1 MEFER
6 LFYRII
12 TPQRKFY
19 HLPIYLILKLISL
32 FYLWVHYFRMW
43 AYRWDLFP
51 SHKLDCRVISVGN
64 LTLGGTGKTP
74 VVMMIA
80 EILRGN
86 GRKPGILSRGYRG
99 NSKDEVNVVCDGK
112 NILLSTEV
120 AGDEAVMM
128 AKRLKNVPILVG
140 SDRYQTGRYAIKHFG
155 VDTLIL
161 DDGFQHLALKRDMN
175 ILLFDHQRPFGNGQI
190 FPAGELREPKKEVRR
205 ADFVCITRYSG
216 SSYPPGISE
225 QLIKDLPL
233 VKSSLRLDSLLNLNS
248 GESFDVKNLQDQ
260 PVAAFSGIAN
270 PDDFRKLLEKSGA
283 RVICFHPFP
292 DHHKYTLTDLKRIED
307 EAQKLG
313 AKFILTTEKDAVKVN
328 SSSTTIPLYKV
339 ALEMEILEGRET
351 FNQHVL
357 S

>member
-1 MEFER
+1 
-6 LFYRII
+6 
-12 TPQRKFY
+12 
-19 HLPIYLILKLISL
+19 
-32 FYLWVHYFRMW
+32 MW

-80 EILRGN
+80 ETLRGN
-86 GRKPGILSRGYRG
+86 GHKPGILSRGYGG
-99 NSKDEVNVVCDGK
+99 NYNNEVNVVCDGD
-112 NILLSTEV
+112 NILLSPEV

-128 AKRLKNVPILVG
+128 AQRLKNVPVLVG
-140 SDRYQTGRYAIKHFG
+140 SDRYQTGRYAIEHFG

-175 ILLFDHQRPFGNGQI
+175 ILLFDHQRPFGNGQL
-190 FPAGELREPKKEVRR
+190 FPAGELREPKKEAHR

-216 SSYPPGISE
+216 SSYPPGINE
-225 QLIKDLPL
+225 YLIKDLPV
-233 VKSSLRLDSLLNLNS
+233 VKSTLRLDSLS
-248 GESFDVKNLQDQ
+248 KFDDGEVLDIQELHDQ

-270 PDDFRKLLEKSGA
+270 PDDFRRILEQTGA
-283 RVICFHPFP
+283 RLVYYHPFP
-292 DHHKYTLTDLKRIED
+292 DHHEYTLPDLKLIEGS
-307 EAQKLG
+307 ARKAG
-313 AKFILTTEKDAVKVN
+313 AKLILTTEKDGVKLKPD
-328 SSSTTIPLYKV
+328 SIILPFYKV

-357 S
+357 N

>member
-1 MEFER
+1 MKFER
-6 LFYRII
+6 LYYRII
-12 TPQRKFY
+12 SPQRKFY
-19 HLPIYLILKLISL
+19 HFPLYLILKLISL
-32 FYLWVHYFRMW
+32 FYFWGHCFRMW

-80 EILRGN
+80 ETLRGN
-86 GRKPGILSRGYRG
+86 GHKPGILSRGYGG
-99 NSKDEVNVVCDGK
+99 NSRNEINVVCDGK

-128 AKRLKNVPILVG
+128 AQRLKNVPVLVG
-140 SDRYQTGRYAIKHFG
+140 SDRYQTGRYAIEHFG

-175 ILLFDHQRPFGNGQI
+175 ILLFDHQRPFGNGQL

-216 SSYPPGISE
+216 SSYPPGINE

-233 VKSSLRLDSLLNLNS
+233 VKSTLRLDSLLNLND
-248 GESFDVKNLQDQ
+248 GGIFDVKKLQDQ

-270 PDDFRKLLEKSGA
+270 PGDFRRLLEQSGA
-283 RVICFHPFP
+283 RVVYYHPFP
-292 DHHKYTLTDLKRIED
+292 DHHEYTLSDLKHIED
-307 EAQKLG
+307 LGRKSG
-313 AKFILTTEKDAVKVN
+313 AKLILTTEKDAVKIKP
-328 SSSTTIPLYKV
+328 SSIILPFYKV

-351 FNQHVL
+351 FNQRVL
-357 S
+357 N

>member
-1 MEFER
+1 MEFEQ
-6 LFYRII
+6 LYYQVI

-19 HLPIYLILKLISL
+19 HFPIYLLLKILSF
-32 FYLWVHYFRMW
+32 FYLWGHYFRMW

-86 GRKPGILSRGYRG
+86 GRKPGILSRGYGG

-112 NILLSTEV
+112 NILLSTKV

-128 AKRLKNVPILVG
+128 ANRLKNVPVLVG
-140 SDRYQTGRYAIKHFG
+140 SDRYQIGRYAIKHFG

-233 VKSSLRLDSLLNLNS
+233 IKSTLRLDSLLSLNG
-248 GESFDVKNLQDQ
+248 GENFDVKKLQDQ

-283 RVICFHPFP
+283 RVVSYHPFP
-292 DHHKYTLTDLKRIED
+292 DHHDYSLRDLKQIED
-307 EAQKLG
+307 TARKSG
-313 AKFILTTEKDAVKVN
+313 AKFILTTEKDAVKVK
-328 SSSTTIPLYKV
+328 SRSITIPLYKV
-339 ALEMEILEGRET
+339 ALEMEILEGREI

>member
-1 MEFER
+1 
-6 LFYRII
+6 
-12 TPQRKFY
+12 
-19 HLPIYLILKLISL
+19 
-32 FYLWVHYFRMW
+32 MW
-43 AYRWDLFP
+43 AYRWGLFP
-51 SHKLDCRVISVGN
+51 SHKLECRVISVGN

-86 GRKPGILSRGYRG
+86 GRKPGILSRGYGG
-99 NSKDEVNVVCDGK
+99 NSKNEINVVCDGE

-128 AKRLKNVPILVG
+128 AKRLRNVPVLVG

-175 ILLFDHQRPFGNGQI
+175 ILLFDHQRPFGNGRL

-205 ADFVCITRYSG
+205 ADFICITRYSG
-216 SSYPPGISE
+216 SSYPPGINK

-233 VKSSLRLDSLLNLNS
+233 VKSTLRLDSLLNLND
-248 GESFDVKNLQDQ
+248 GEIFDVKKLQDQ

-270 PDDFRKLLEKSGA
+270 PSDFRKLLEKSGA
-283 RVICFHPFP
+283 RVVYYHPFP
-292 DHHKYTLTDLKRIED
+292 DHHEYTLADLKYIEGS
-307 EAQKLG
+307 AQKTG
-313 AKFILTTEKDAVKVN
+313 AKFILTTEKDSVKIN
-328 SSSTTIPLYKV
+328 SSLITIPLYKV
-339 ALEMEILEGRET
+339 ALEMEILEGREM

>member
-6 LFYRII
+6 LYYQVI

-19 HLPIYLILKLISL
+19 HFPIYLLLKILSF
-32 FYLWVHYFRMW
+32 FYLWGHYFRMW

-86 GRKPGILSRGYRG
+86 GRKPGILSRGYGG

-112 NILLSTEV
+112 NILLSTKV

-128 AKRLKNVPILVG
+128 ANRLKNVPVLVG
-140 SDRYQTGRYAIKHFG
+140 SDRYQIGRYAIKHFG

-233 VKSSLRLDSLLNLNS
+233 IKSTLRLDSLLSLNG
-248 GESFDVKNLQDQ
+248 GENFDVKKLQDQ

-270 PDDFRKLLEKSGA
+270 PDDFRKLIEKSGA
-283 RVICFHPFP
+283 RVVSYHPFP
-292 DHHKYTLTDLKRIED
+292 DHHDYSLTDLKQIED
-307 EAQKLG
+307 TARKSG
-313 AKFILTTEKDAVKVN
+313 AKFILTTEKDAVKVK
-328 SSSTTIPLYKV
+328 SRSVTIPLYKV

>member
-1 MEFER
+1 MKFER
-6 LFYRII
+6 LYYRII
-12 TPQRKFY
+12 SPQRKFY
-19 HLPIYLILKLISL
+19 HFPLYLILKLISL
-32 FYLWVHYFRMW
+32 FYFWGHCFRMW

-80 EILRGN
+80 ETLRGN
-86 GRKPGILSRGYRG
+86 GHKPGILSRGYGG
-99 NSKDEVNVVCDGK
+99 NSRNEINVVCDGK

-128 AKRLKNVPILVG
+128 AQRLKNVPVLVG

-175 ILLFDHQRPFGNGQI
+175 ILLFDHQRPFGNGQL
-190 FPAGELREPKKEVRR
+190 FPAGELREPKKEARR

-216 SSYPPGISE
+216 SSYPPGINE

-233 VKSSLRLDSLLNLNS
+233 VKSTLRLDSLLNLND
-248 GESFDVKNLQDQ
+248 GGIFDVKKLQDQ

-270 PDDFRKLLEKSGA
+270 PGDFRRLLEQSGA
-283 RVICFHPFP
+283 RVVYYHPFP
-292 DHHKYTLTDLKRIED
+292 DHHEYTLSDLKHIED
-307 EAQKLG
+307 SGRKSG
-313 AKFILTTEKDAVKVN
+313 AKLILTTEKDAVKIKP
-328 SSSTTIPLYKV
+328 SSMVLPFYKV

-351 FNQHVL
+351 FNQRVL
-357 S
+357 D

>member
-1 MEFER
+1 MKFER
-6 LFYRII
+6 LYYRII
-12 TPQRKFY
+12 SPKRKLY
-19 HLPIYLILKLISL
+19 HFPVYLILKLLSF
-32 FYLWVHYFRMW
+32 FYLWGHCFRMW
-43 AYRWDLFP
+43 AYDCNLFP
-51 SHKLDCRVISVGN
+51 SNKLECRVISVGN

-86 GRKPGILSRGYRG
+86 GRKPGILSRGYGG
-99 NSKDEVNVVCDGK
+99 NSKNEINVVCDGE
-112 NILLSTEV
+112 NVLLSTKI

-175 ILLFDHQRPFGNGQI
+175 ILLFDHQRPFGNGQL
-190 FPAGELREPKKEVRR
+190 FPAGELREPKKEARR
-205 ADFVCITRYSG
+205 ANFVCITRYSG

-225 QLIKDLPL
+225 KLIKDFPL
-233 VKSSLRLDSLLNLNS
+233 VKSTLRLDSLSNLNT
-248 GESFDVKNLQDQ
+248 GEVLDVKQLRDQ
-260 PVAAFSGIAN
+260 PVVAFSGIAN

-283 RVICFHPFP
+283 RVAYYHPFP
-292 DHHKYTLTDLKRIED
+292 DHHQYILNDIRQIED
-307 EAQKLG
+307 SARKSG

-328 SSSTTIPLYKV
+328 LSSTTLPFYKV
-339 ALEMEILEGRET
+339 ALEMEILEGREI
-351 FNQHVL
+351 FNQQVL
-357 S
+357 N

>member
-6 LFYRII
+6 LYYRII

-19 HLPIYLILKLISL
+19 HFPIYLILKLLSL
-32 FYLWVHYFRMW
+32 FYLWGHCFRMW

-51 SHKLDCRVISVGN
+51 SHKLECRVISVGN

-86 GRKPGILSRGYRG
+86 GRKPGILSRGYGG
-99 NSKDEVNVVCDGK
+99 NSKNEINVVCDGK

-128 AKRLKNVPILVG
+128 AKRLRNVPVLVG

-175 ILLFDHQRPFGNGQI
+175 ILLFDHQRPFGNGQL

-216 SSYPPGISE
+216 SSYPPGISK

-233 VKSSLRLDSLLNLNS
+233 VKSTLRLDSLSNLND
-248 GESFDVKNLQDQ
+248 GEIFDVKKLQDQ

-270 PDDFRKLLEKSGA
+270 PNDFRKLLEKSGA
-283 RVICFHPFP
+283 RVVCYHPFP
-292 DHHKYTLTDLKRIED
+292 DHHEYTLADLKHIED
-307 EAQKLG
+307 SAQKAG
-313 AKFILTTEKDAVKVN
+313 AKFILTTEKDAVKIN
-328 SSSTTIPLYKV
+328 SSSITIPLYKV
-339 ALEMEILEGRET
+339 ALEMEILEGREM

>member
-6 LFYRII
+6 LYYRII

-19 HLPIYLILKLISL
+19 HFPIYLILKLLSL
-32 FYLWVHYFRMW
+32 FYLWGHCFRMW

-51 SHKLDCRVISVGN
+51 SHKLECRVISVGN

-86 GRKPGILSRGYRG
+86 GRKPGILSRGYGG
-99 NSKDEVNVVCDGK
+99 NSKNEINVVCDGK

-128 AKRLKNVPILVG
+128 AKRLRNVPVLVG

-161 DDGFQHLALKRDMN
+161 DDGFQYLALKRDMN
-175 ILLFDHQRPFGNGQI
+175 ILLFDHQRPFGNGQL

-216 SSYPPGISE
+216 SSYPPGISK

-233 VKSSLRLDSLLNLNS
+233 VKSTLRLDSLLNLND
-248 GESFDVKNLQDQ
+248 GEIFDVKKLQDQ

-270 PDDFRKLLEKSGA
+270 PNDFRKLLEKSGA
-283 RVICFHPFP
+283 RVVCYHPFP
-292 DHHKYTLTDLKRIED
+292 DHHEYTLADLKHIED
-307 EAQKLG
+307 SAQKSG
-313 AKFILTTEKDAVKVN
+313 AKFILTTEKDAVKIN
-328 SSSTTIPLYKV
+328 SSSITIPLYKV
-339 ALEMEILEGRET
+339 ALEMEILEGREM

>member
-1 MEFER
+1 
-6 LFYRII
+6 
-12 TPQRKFY
+12 
-19 HLPIYLILKLISL
+19 
-32 FYLWVHYFRMW
+32 MW

-51 SHKLDCRVISVGN
+51 SHKLECRVISVGN

-86 GRKPGILSRGYRG
+86 GRKPGILSRGYGG
-99 NSKDEVNVVCDGK
+99 NSRNEINVVCDGK

-128 AKRLKNVPILVG
+128 AKRLRNVPVLVG

-175 ILLFDHQRPFGNGQI
+175 ILLFDHQRPFGNGQL

-225 QLIKDLPL
+225 QLIKGLPL
-233 VKSSLRLDSLLNLNS
+233 VKSTLRLDSLLNLND
-248 GESFDVKNLQDQ
+248 GEIFDVKKLQDQ

-270 PDDFRKLLEKSGA
+270 PDDFRKLLEKTGA
-283 RVICFHPFP
+283 RVVCYHPFP
-292 DHHKYTLTDLKRIED
+292 DHHEYTLVDLKHIED
-307 EAQKLG
+307 SARKSG

-328 SSSTTIPLYKV
+328 SSSITIPLYKV

>member
-1 MEFER
+1 MKFER
-6 LFYRII
+6 LYYRII
-12 TPQRKFY
+12 SPQRKFY
-19 HLPIYLILKLISL
+19 HFPLYLILKLISL
-32 FYLWVHYFRMW
+32 FYFWGHCFRMW

-80 EILRGN
+80 ETLRGN
-86 GRKPGILSRGYRG
+86 GHKPGILSRGYGG
-99 NSKDEVNVVCDGK
+99 NSRNEINVVCDGK

-128 AKRLKNVPILVG
+128 AQRLKNVPVLVG

-175 ILLFDHQRPFGNGQI
+175 ILLFDHQRPFGNGQL
-190 FPAGELREPKKEVRR
+190 FPAGELREPKKEARR

-216 SSYPPGISE
+216 SSYPPGINE

-233 VKSSLRLDSLLNLNS
+233 VKSTLRLDSLLNLND
-248 GESFDVKNLQDQ
+248 GGIFDVKKLQDQ

-270 PDDFRKLLEKSGA
+270 PSDFRRLLEQSGA
-283 RVICFHPFP
+283 RVVYYHPFP
-292 DHHKYTLTDLKRIED
+292 DHHEYTLSDLKHIED
-307 EAQKLG
+307 LGRKSG
-313 AKFILTTEKDAVKVN
+313 AKLILTTEKDAVKIKP
-328 SSSTTIPLYKV
+328 SSIILPFYKV

-351 FNQHVL
+351 FNQRVL
-357 S
+357 N

>member
-1 MEFER
+1 MKFER
-6 LFYRII
+6 LYYRII
-12 TPQRKFY
+12 SPQRKFY
-19 HLPIYLILKLISL
+19 HFPLYLILKLISL
-32 FYLWVHYFRMW
+32 FYFWGHCFRMW

-80 EILRGN
+80 ETLRGN
-86 GRKPGILSRGYRG
+86 GHKPGILSRGYGG
-99 NSKDEVNVVCDGK
+99 NSRNEINVVCDGK

-120 AGDEAVMM
+120 VGDEAVMM
-128 AKRLKNVPILVG
+128 AQRLKNVPVLVG
-140 SDRYQTGRYAIKHFG
+140 SDRYQTGRYAIEHFG

-175 ILLFDHQRPFGNGQI
+175 ILLFDHQRPFGNGQL

-216 SSYPPGISE
+216 SSYPPGINE

-233 VKSSLRLDSLLNLNS
+233 VKSTLRLDSLLNLND
-248 GESFDVKNLQDQ
+248 GGIFDVKKLQDQ

-270 PDDFRKLLEKSGA
+270 PDDFRRLLEQSGA
-283 RVICFHPFP
+283 RVVYYHPFP
-292 DHHKYTLTDLKRIED
+292 DHHEYTLSDLKHIED
-307 EAQKLG
+307 LGRKSG
-313 AKFILTTEKDAVKVN
+313 AKLILTTEKDAVKIKP
-328 SSSTTIPLYKV
+328 SSIILPFYKV

-351 FNQHVL
+351 FNQRVL
-357 S
+357 N

>member
-6 LFYRII
+6 LYYRII

-19 HLPIYLILKLISL
+19 HFPIYLILKLLSL
-32 FYLWVHYFRMW
+32 FYLWGHCFRML

-51 SHKLDCRVISVGN
+51 SHKLECRVISVGN

-86 GRKPGILSRGYRG
+86 GRKPGILSRGYGG
-99 NSKDEVNVVCDGK
+99 NSKNEINVVCDGE

-128 AKRLKNVPILVG
+128 AKRLRNVPVLVG

-175 ILLFDHQRPFGNGQI
+175 ILLFDHQLPFGNGQL

-216 SSYPPGISE
+216 SSYPPGISK

-233 VKSSLRLDSLLNLNS
+233 VKSTLRLDSLLNLND
-248 GESFDVKNLQDQ
+248 GEVFDVKKLQDQ

-270 PDDFRKLLEKSGA
+270 PNDFRKLLEKSGA
-283 RVICFHPFP
+283 RVVCYHPFP
-292 DHHKYTLTDLKRIED
+292 DHHEYTLVDLKHIED
-307 EAQKLG
+307 SAQKAG
-313 AKFILTTEKDAVKVN
+313 AKFILTTEKDAVKIN
-328 SSSTTIPLYKV
+328 SSSITIPLYKV
-339 ALEMEILEGRET
+339 ALEMEILEGREM

>member
-1 MEFER
+1 MKFER
-6 LFYRII
+6 LYYRII
-12 TPQRKFY
+12 SPQRKFY
-19 HLPIYLILKLISL
+19 HFPVYLILKLLSF
-32 FYLWVHYFRMW
+32 FYFWGHCFRIW

-86 GRKPGILSRGYRG
+86 GHKPGILSRGYGG
-99 NSKDEVNVVCDGK
+99 NSRNEINVVCDGK
-112 NILLSTEV
+112 NILLSTKV
-120 AGDEAVMM
+120 VGDEAVMM
-128 AKRLKNVPILVG
+128 AQRLKNVPVLVG
-140 SDRYQTGRYAIKHFG
+140 SDRYQTGRYAIEHFG

-175 ILLFDHQRPFGNGQI
+175 ILLFDHQRPFGNGQL
-190 FPAGELREPKKEVRR
+190 FPAGELREPKKEVHR

-233 VKSSLRLDSLLNLNS
+233 VKSTLRLDSLLNLND
-248 GESFDVKNLQDQ
+248 GEVFDVKKLQDQ

-270 PDDFRKLLEKSGA
+270 PNDFRRLLEQSGA
-283 RVICFHPFP
+283 RVVYYHPFP
-292 DHHKYTLTDLKRIED
+292 DHHEYTMSDLKHIENSAR
-307 EAQKLG
+307 ELG
-313 AKFILTTEKDAVKVN
+313 AKLILTTEKDAIKIKPSLIVL
-328 SSSTTIPLYKV
+328 PFYKV

-351 FNQHVL
+351 FNQQVL

>member
-1 MEFER
+1 MKFER
-6 LFYRII
+6 LYYRII
-12 TPQRKFY
+12 TPKRKFY
-19 HLPIYLILKLISL
+19 HFPINLVLKLLSL
-32 FYLWVHYFRMW
+32 FYLWGHYFRMW

-51 SHKLDCRVISVGN
+51 SHKLGCRVISVGN

-99 NSKDEVNVVCDGK
+99 NSKNEINVVCDGK

-128 AKRLKNVPILVG
+128 AKRLRNVPVLVG

-175 ILLFDHQRPFGNGQI
+175 ILLFDHQRPFGNGQL
-190 FPAGELREPKKEVRR
+190 FPAGELREPKKEARR

-225 QLIKDLPL
+225 QLIKNLPL
-233 VKSSLRLDSLLNLNS
+233 VKSTLRLDSLLNLDGKN
-248 GESFDVKNLQDQ
+248 FDITKLQDQ

-283 RVICFHPFP
+283 RVVCYHPFP
-292 DHHKYTLTDLKRIED
+292 DHHEYTLTDLKYIE
-307 EAQKLG
+307 ATARKSG
-313 AKFILTTEKDAVKVN
+313 AKIILTTEKDAVKLN
-328 SSSTTIPLYKV
+328 SSSITIPLFKV

-351 FNQHVL
+351 FNKHIL

>member
-1 MEFER
+1 MKFER
-6 LFYRII
+6 LYYRII
-12 TPQRKFY
+12 SPQRKFY
-19 HLPIYLILKLISL
+19 HFPLYLILKLISL
-32 FYLWVHYFRMW
+32 FYFWGHCFRMW

-80 EILRGN
+80 ETLRGN
-86 GRKPGILSRGYRG
+86 GHKPGILSRGYGG
-99 NSKDEVNVVCDGK
+99 NSRNEINVVCDGK

-128 AKRLKNVPILVG
+128 AQRLKNVPVLVG
-140 SDRYQTGRYAIKHFG
+140 SDRYQTGRYAIEHFG

-175 ILLFDHQRPFGNGQI
+175 ILLFDHQRPFGNGQL
-190 FPAGELREPKKEVRR
+190 FPAGELREPKKEARR

-216 SSYPPGISE
+216 SSYPPGINE

-233 VKSSLRLDSLLNLNS
+233 VKSTLRLDSLLNLND
-248 GESFDVKNLQDQ
+248 GGIFDVKKLQDQ

-270 PDDFRKLLEKSGA
+270 PGDFRRLLEQSGA
-283 RVICFHPFP
+283 RVVYYHPFP
-292 DHHKYTLTDLKRIED
+292 DHHEYTLSDLKHIED
-307 EAQKLG
+307 LGRKSG
-313 AKFILTTEKDAVKVN
+313 AKLILTTEKDAVKIKP
-328 SSSTTIPLYKV
+328 SSIILPFYKV

-351 FNQHVL
+351 FNQRVL
-357 S
+357 N

>member
-6 LFYRII
+6 LYYQVI

-19 HLPIYLILKLISL
+19 HFPIYLLLKILSF
-32 FYLWVHYFRMW
+32 FYLWGHYFRMW

-86 GRKPGILSRGYRG
+86 GRKPGILSRGYGG

-112 NILLSTEV
+112 NILLSTKV

-128 AKRLKNVPILVG
+128 ANRLKNVPVLVG
-140 SDRYQTGRYAIKHFG
+140 SDRYQIGRYAIKHFG

-233 VKSSLRLDSLLNLNS
+233 IKSTLRLDSLLSLNG
-248 GESFDVKNLQDQ
+248 GENFDVKKLQDQ

-270 PDDFRKLLEKSGA
+270 PDDFRKLIEKSGA
-283 RVICFHPFP
+283 RVVSYHPFP
-292 DHHKYTLTDLKRIED
+292 DHHNYSLTDLKQIED
-307 EAQKLG
+307 SAQKSG
-313 AKFILTTEKDAVKVN
+313 AKLILTTEKDAVKVQ

>member
-6 LFYRII
+6 LYYQII
-12 TPQRKFY
+12 TPQRKLY
-19 HLPIYLILKLISL
+19 YSPIYLALKLLSL
-32 FYLWVHYFRMW
+32 FYLWGHYFRMW

-51 SHKLDCRVISVGN
+51 SHKLGCRVISVGN

-86 GRKPGILSRGYRG
+86 GRKPGILSRGYGG
-99 NSKDEVNVVCDGK
+99 NSKDEINVVCDGK

-128 AKRLKNVPILVG
+128 AKRLRNVPVLVG

-175 ILLFDHQRPFGNGQI
+175 ILLFDHQRPFGNGQL
-190 FPAGELREPKKEVRR
+190 FPAGELREPKREARR

-225 QLIKDLPL
+225 QLIKNLPL
-233 VKSSLRLDSLLNLNS
+233 VKSTLRLDSLLNLD
-248 GESFDVKNLQDQ
+248 GETFDIKKLQDQ

-283 RVICFHPFP
+283 RVVCYHPFP
-292 DHHKYTLTDLKRIED
+292 DHHEYTLADLKYIED
-307 EAQKLG
+307 SARKSG
-313 AKFILTTEKDAVKVN
+313 AELILTTEKDAVKLN
-328 SSSTTIPLYKV
+328 SNSTTIPLCKV
-339 ALEMEILEGRET
+339 ALEMEILEGREI
-351 FNQHVL
+351 FNKHIL